1 MPKILLTAGVL
12 KECRRWAAAF
22 YALGSS
28 ADDFHT
34 DASTGT
40 GTGTET
46 GVVVGINEQALT
58 ETGVVARKPPAKS
71 PLLPSRWSSLCESHH
86 YSSLD
91 EEVADPGEVEGGSRV
106 GGGGRSRSGEG

>member
-1 MPKILLTAGVL
+1 M

-22 YALGSS
+22 YVLGSS
-28 ADDFHT
+28 ADNFHT
-34 DASTGT
+34 DASIGI
-40 GTGTET
+40 GNGNGNETGTET

-71 PLLPSRWSSLCESHH
+71 PLLPSRRSSVCESHH

-91 EEVADPGEVEGGSRV
+91 EEVAGPRGVEGGSRV
-106 GGGGRSRSGEG
+106 GGSGSSRSGGG